1 MSSPYDVQTRPA
13 VQKPQWIKDP
23 FGEWHNPR
31 YPDQFDP
38 ANPPAKPGVTLSYN
52 EDTNGAVLKLGNQM
66 LMEFSFAELF
76 ALSEQS
82 YEVLR
87 DCQKE
92 NARLFQEKIAAI
104 VADEDHFHLHG
115 PHLAVMNDVA

>member
-13 VQKPQWIKDP
+13 VERPRWLKDP
-23 FGEWHNPR
+23 FGEWHHPR
-31 YPDQFDP
+31 YPAQFDP
-38 ANPPAKPGVTLSYN
+38 SNPPAKSGVTLSYN
-52 EDTNGAVLKLGNQM
+52 EVTNGAVMKLGNQM

-76 ALSEQS
+76 ALSEQA

-92 NARLFQEKIAAI
+92 NARLFQEKVAAMI
-104 VADEDHFHLHG
+104 ADEDQFYLHG
-115 PHLAVMNDVA
+115 HNLAVVNDVA